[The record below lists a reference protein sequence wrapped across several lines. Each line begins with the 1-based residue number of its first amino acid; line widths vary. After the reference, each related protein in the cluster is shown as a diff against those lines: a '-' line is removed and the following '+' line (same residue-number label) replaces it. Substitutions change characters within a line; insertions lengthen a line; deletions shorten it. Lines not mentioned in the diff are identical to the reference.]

1 MRGGIIPSSAAAG
14 WNAPAVAEAATLP
27 ASGVG
32 EVAPADGARVLI
44 GFED

>member
-1 MRGGIIPSSAAAG
+1 MRTVREKMPVMDR
-14 WNAPAVAEAATLP
+14 NEREPAHFAKA
-27 ASGVG
+27 